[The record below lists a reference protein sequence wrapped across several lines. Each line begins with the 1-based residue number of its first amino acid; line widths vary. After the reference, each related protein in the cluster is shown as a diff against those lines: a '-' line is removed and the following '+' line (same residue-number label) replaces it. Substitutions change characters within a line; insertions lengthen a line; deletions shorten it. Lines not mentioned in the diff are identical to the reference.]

1 MANGI
6 NYYRIK
12 TMDKDD
18 KFTLSPVRSLSN
30 VDNDFTISLLPNP
43 VTKGVVYINTS
54 VNCNRLELR
63 DATGRLINTV
73 NVKGTQN
80 TLPVQQLNKGLY
92 FITVVTDSGDKVEKI
107 VIQ

>member
-1 MANGI
+1 
-6 NYYRIK
+6 
-12 TMDKDD
+12 
-18 KFTLSPVRSLSN
+18 
-30 VDNDFTISLLPNP
+30 
-43 VTKGVVYINTS
+43 
-54 VNCNRLELR
+54 VNCNRIELR